1 MSLWVDKYRP
11 RTLEDLHYHKDL
23 SERLRS
29 LAASGD
35 FPHMLFY
42 GPSGSGKKTRIACTL
57 RQLFGPG
64 VEKLKIDQRV
74 FMTPSKRKLDVN
86 IVQSNFHIEITPS
99 DVGIYDRVVIQE
111 ILKEIAQTQQVDL
124 NAKQRFKVVIINE
137 ADSLSRDAQAALRRT
152 MEKYMSNMRLILCA
166 NSTSKLIAPIKSR
179 CLLMRVAGPEPEEM
193 LAALNHVAKKE
204 RFDLP
209 SEAATEIIEDS
220 EGNMR
225 KALLVLEALKT
236 QSPDLS
242 SDLTIAKPDWETY
255 CMKVADLIVKEQSPA
270 KVLEVRA
277 KLYELLAHCIPPT
290 TIIKTIAYCVVEAT
304 NEAIKADIM
313 HWAAIYVTPHA
324 TAVDACRK
332 VAREVPWDA
341 LRLGPLSLERLL
353 CNYTAMSG
361 QPTPVSPSTRLGS
374 ADNNTPPPTAS
385 QIARALRSPTTPTG
399 SHARTTSDPWALR
412 KKSTSKPLDVLA
424 QLHKLGPGVVKTRQ
438 GSVLSRGFILKTDHY
453 PSGRALEIDISLQG
467 APNFRQNRSAMNVY
481 GVAQPRLAGLKAILS
496 LLQCGPIAASQFQC
510 HFISTRE
517 EPIVYIS
524 GSPFVLRDSSSP
536 RESLTLTDRAENLE
550 AIEKRLKAD
559 ILAEA
564 ARLGGLIL
572 THHELDNEDI
582 IPTWTAVDDLV
593 VKTPREVMDDLKAE
607 GWSVEYHR
615 IPIAQDRPIEDSY
628 LDAYLNAIKDSD
640 PLETPLVFSCGMGA
654 VRTTFA
660 MTAACIIRRKQL
672 ILRGAPDPYAHVRST
687 APSGISSGI
696 STPSALATLEQVNV
710 QQELNKSLLR
720 ITYIL
725 QQAYLTALK
734 GHDSRPAIQLLMT
747 EPALLDSLRKAH
759 QGTYSLIL
767 SLLGCLDHGTT
778 DKKLVDRV
786 LDDCDHIT
794 NLREEILVHRLRYAL
809 TSMDDKNRSLYLE
822 KAVKSLEKYLFMIAF
837 ASYVDEHSQADV
849 TFSDWMQAR
858 VEIWNQVRY
867 LRKVEGLRVFS
878 PVADLSVISKVEAA
892 RQHEVSVGGGRVL
905 GDEWTDHV
913 IKNRS
918 GVVLRAGTL
927 LKSDQWRTE
936 STRVA
941 NGVRGAINFRNVG
954 GTNVYCLGQPTEEA
968 ISAVLTRVMEQHP
981 AAEQIVWITLREEPI
996 VYVNGDPY
1004 CLRLEASSLR
1014 NMKDYG
1020 GISASRLEALEERLK
1035 GDVATELNA
1044 FDQRLLLHAE
1054 ANDGTVIPVWEEV
1067 QPRHVAVL
1075 KEVMARQTLQNGI
1088 SLQYHRIPITSE
1100 KPPDFTDI
1108 SDLMDVVLRTGPT
1121 RGAAIVVNCQL
1132 GRGRSTLTSILI
1144 VLIQRWLQGAARNRS
1159 PSQPRRHHS
1168 RRSTFAELDHMEP
1181 PQGQRKQS
1189 YQVINNVLRVIRNG
1203 LTVKQAVD
1211 DAIDQC
1217 GEVFN
1222 LRDSIETLRIS
1233 AEQASDPRSKHI
1245 FTQRGLQ
1252 NLRRYFDL
1260 VIFQAYLQAT
1270 VPDTVRTVETF
1281 EHYVKSRP
1289 VFKTFEKEML
1299 AEGILSLKTL
1309 ERKDVTEGVPLP
1321 DEIAQTVAN
1330 RSGSVLSASTILK
1343 SDFFSNLQ
1351 KMSLPERL
1359 EGAANFREVP
1369 LLLDLPQSLWAPI
1382 DGIDAKGKTV
1392 VGTGMPQTEGATGI
1406 TTDVVES
1413 MEKALRRDVQREI
1426 QVNDQKILLHDE
1438 VEDGPGRFT
1447 ITAQWEN
1454 VDVHDAMT
1462 PREVFNMMEEEGYRV
1477 DYTRVA
1483 ITDEQ
1488 APLPAALGQLVQRV
1502 KLALQDGDVII
1513 QNCQMGRGR
1522 TTTGMVV
1529 SCLIATILSYN
1540 VTKWPGSITT
1550 EEEENGLEGF
1560 VFGEEDRSEE
1570 QAYMQGEYKTILQLV
1585 GVLSHGKVAKRLTDM
1600 AIDQMDGV
1608 QNLRKAVFDYKIK
1621 VDACE
1626 PKSTKQKKLLD
1637 LGVNYLFRYGT
1648 LIVLANYL
1656 IERRVYETKEDDFAV
1671 WLRAHREIT
1680 TLLGRRNLD

>member
-1 MSLWVDKYRP
+1 MSAPKLTP
-11 RTLEDLHYHKDL
+11 
-23 SERLRS
+23 
-29 LAASGD
+29 
-35 FPHMLFY
+35 
-42 GPSGSGKKTRIACTL
+42 GS
-57 RQLFGPG
+57 
-64 VEKLKIDQRV
+64 
-74 FMTPSKRKLDVN
+74 
-86 IVQSNFHIEITPS
+86 
-99 DVGIYDRVVIQE
+99 
-111 ILKEIAQTQQVDL
+111 
-124 NAKQRFKVVIINE
+124 
-137 ADSLSRDAQAALRRT
+137 
-152 MEKYMSNMRLILCA
+152 
-166 NSTSKLIAPIKSR
+166 ST
-179 CLLMRVAGPEPEEM
+179 
-193 LAALNHVAKKE
+193 
-204 RFDLP
+204 
-209 SEAATEIIEDS
+209 
-220 EGNMR
+220 
-225 KALLVLEALKT
+225 
-236 QSPDLS
+236 
-242 SDLTIAKPDWETY
+242 
-255 CMKVADLIVKEQSPA
+255 
-270 KVLEVRA
+270 
-277 KLYELLAHCIPPT
+277 
-290 TIIKTIAYCVVEAT
+290 
-304 NEAIKADIM
+304 
-313 HWAAIYVTPHA
+313 
-324 TAVDACRK
+324 
-332 VAREVPWDA
+332 
-341 LRLGPLSLERLL
+341 
-353 CNYTAMSG
+353 
-361 QPTPVSPSTRLGS
+361 TRLGS
-374 ADNNTPPPTAS
+374 AIINAS
-385 QIARALRSPTTPTG
+385 PGTKALRPVTAPPG
-399 SHARTTSDPWALR
+399 AGHARSASDPRAQTVKR
-412 KKSTSKPLDVLA
+412 KVSIAKPLDVLA
-424 QLHKLGPGVVKTRQ
+424 QLHKSAPGVVKTRQ
-438 GSVLSRGFILKTDHY
+438 GSVLSRGFILKTDYY
-453 PSGRALEIDISLQG
+453 PSGRALELDISLQG
-467 APNFRQNRSAMNVY
+467 APNFRQNKSAMNVY
-481 GVAQPRLAGLKAILS
+481 GVAQPRLAGLRAVLS
-496 LLQCGPIAASQFQC
+496 LLRCSPGAGSHLRC

-524 GSPFVLRDSSSP
+524 GRPFVLRDSSSP

-564 ARLGGLIL
+564 SRLSGLML

-582 IPTWTAVDDLV
+582 VPTWTAVDNLV
-593 VKTPREVMDDLKAE
+593 LRTPRELMDDLKEE

-628 LDAYLNAIKDSD
+628 LDAYLNAIKDTD

-672 ILRGAPDPYAHVRST
+672 ILRGASDPYASVRGA
-687 APSGISSGI
+687 APTSGL

-725 QQAYLTALK
+725 QQALH
-734 GHDSRPAIQLLMT
+734 GHDSSPAIQLLMN

-767 SLLGCLDHGTT
+767 SLLGCIDHGVS

-786 LDDCDHIT
+786 LDDCDHVT

-809 TSMDDKNRSLYLE
+809 TSMDDKNRSVYLG
-822 KAVKSLEKYLFMIAF
+822 KAVKALEKYFFMIAF
-837 ASYVDEHSQADV
+837 TSYVDEHSQGDV

-867 LRKVEGLRVFS
+867 LRKAEGLKVFS

-892 RQHEVSVGGGRVL
+892 RQHEVSVGGGQVL

-913 IKNRS
+913 IKNR
-918 GVVLRAGTL
+918 GGIVLRAGTL
-927 LKSDQWRTE
+927 LKSDQWRAE

-954 GTNVYCLGQPTEEA
+954 GSNIYCLGQPTEEA
-968 ISAVLTRVMEQHP
+968 IGAVLARVAGQHP
-981 AAEQIVWITLREEPI
+981 AIEQIAWITLREEPI
-996 VYVNGDPY
+996 VYINGDPY

-1014 NMKDYG
+1014 NIKDYG

-1035 GDVATELNA
+1035 GDVAAELSQ
-1044 FDQRLLLHAE
+1044 FEQRLLLHAE
-1054 ANDGTVIPVWEEV
+1054 TNDGAVIPVWEEV
-1067 QPRHVAVL
+1067 QPQNIAVL
-1075 KEVMARQTLQNGI
+1075 KEVMTRQTLPKGI

-1121 RGAAIVVNCQL
+1121 EGVAIVVNCQL
-1132 GRGRSTLTSILI
+1132 GRGRSTLTSIILL
-1144 VLIQRWLQGAARNRS
+1144 LIQKWLQGSSRDRS
-1159 PSQPRRHHS
+1159 PSQPRRQHS
-1168 RRSTFAELDHMEP
+1168 RRSTFTEMEP
-1181 PQGQRKQS
+1181 EAPQGQRKQS
-1189 YQVINNVLRVIRNG
+1189 YQVIN
-1203 LTVKQAVD
+1203 
-1211 DAIDQC
+1211 
-1217 GEVFN
+1217 
-1222 LRDSIETLRIS
+1222 S
-1233 AEQASDPRSKHI
+1233 
-1245 FTQRGLQ
+1245 LQ

-1260 VIFQAYLQAT
+1260 IIFQAYLQAT

-1299 AEGILSLKTL
+1299 AEGILSLKPL
-1309 ERKDVTEGVPLP
+1309 ERKDVAEGVALP

-1330 RSGSVLSASTILK
+1330 RSGSILSASTILK

-1351 KMSLPERL
+1351 KMSLPERI
-1359 EGAANFREVP
+1359 EGAANFREVS
-1369 LLLDLPQSLWAPI
+1369 LLLDLPESLWAPME
-1382 DGIDAKGKTV
+1382 GVNAKGKTV
-1392 VGTGMPQTEGATGI
+1392 VGTGMPQTEGARRVLARLGATDQKKRKVYWTSLREEPVIYVAGRPHVLRLVDRPLQNVEATGI

-1426 QVNDQKILLHDE
+1426 QVNNQKILLHDE

-1454 VDVHDAMT
+1454 VEVHDAMT
-1462 PREVFNMMEEEGYRV
+1462 PREVFNMMTEEGYKV

-1488 APLPAALGQLVQRV
+1488 APLPAALSQLVQRV

-1529 SCLIATILSYN
+1529 SCLIATILSYD
-1540 VTKWPGSITT
+1540 VAKWPGPKSPED
-1550 EEEENGLEGF
+1550 EEAENRGLGGL
-1560 VFGEEDRSEE
+1560 VFGREDGSEE
-1570 QAYMQGEYKTILQLV
+1570 QAYIQGEYKTILQLV
-1585 GVLSHGKVAKRLTDM
+1585 GVLSYGKVAKRLTDM
-1600 AIDQMDGV
+1600 AIDQMEGV

-1626 PKSTKQKKLLD
+1626 PGSAKHKKLLD

-1648 LIVLANYL
+1648 LIVLSDYL
-1656 IERRVYETKEDDFAV
+1656 IERREGETKEDDFAA
-1671 WLRAHREIT
+1671 WLAAHREIT